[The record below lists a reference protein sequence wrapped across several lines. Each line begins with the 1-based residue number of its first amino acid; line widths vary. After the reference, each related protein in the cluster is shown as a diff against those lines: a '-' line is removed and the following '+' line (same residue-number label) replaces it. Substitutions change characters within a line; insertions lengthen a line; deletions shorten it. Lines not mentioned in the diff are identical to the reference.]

1 MRPVRP
7 RPSTRFGTTT
17 SAEWARRFA
26 CDAAVSRI
34 VMGAASEIRDAGR
47 TVRTFT
53 AAQTRAIVARDR
65 HCIWTGCDAPP
76 GWCDAHHIIHWA
88 DGGPTDVDK
97 GVLLCGRH
105 HDRVHNAHH
114 AITRQPDGT
123 YTVDIRPGSDPTWT
137 ARNKG
142 GP

>member
-1 MRPVRP
+1 
-7 RPSTRFGTTT
+7 
-17 SAEWARRFA
+17 
-26 CDAAVSRI
+26 
-34 VMGAASEIRDAGR
+34 MGAASEILDAGR

-76 GWCDAHHIIHWA
+76 GWCDGHHRTHWA
-88 DGGPTDVDK
+88 DGGVTDVDN

-114 AITRQPDGT
+114 AITKQPDGT